1 MKITKLSLPPPGTKR
16 RGRLLALPMKPFV
29 AQDSIVRR
37 IWGTADT
44 VLFIFAGAAAEF
56 ALNKAVDWLS
66 FTGGLPA
73 DPLGRLFSTV
83 DYSRRILFSDYAGAE
98 RAIGG
103 IAAIH
108 GAVEASRG
116 QRIPDWAYR
125 DVLYLLIAYSI
136 RAFELLE
143 RPLTPAECAEIVATF
158 GRVGRG
164 LGIPDLPT
172 SYPAW
177 QADRARHLAADLALS
192 ACTTDLY
199 RQYRKHLG
207 GPRYGLLRGVQGLV
221 CPPLVRQQLGLGTGA
236 WLRPALAF
244 YRATKRLALS
254 QWLKNLLLPPEY
266 AARIRA
272 LDEVPAFAARP
283 AAAATAA
290 APLAYPPPAPEASIA
305 ARP

>member
-1 MKITKLSLPPPGTKR
+1 MET
-16 RGRLLALPMKPFV
+16 FV
-29 AQDSIVRR
+29 APGSIVRR
-37 IWGTADT
+37 IWGTSDT

-56 ALNKAVDWLS
+56 ALNKAVDWLY
-66 FTGGLPA
+66 FTGRLPA

-83 DYSRRILFSDYAGAE
+83 DYARRIVFADRAGAE
-98 RAIGG
+98 RAIDT

-143 RPLTPAECAEIVATF
+143 RPLTETECAEVADVF
-158 GRVGRG
+158 CRVGRR

-172 SYPAW
+172 AYPAW
-177 QADRARHLAADLALS
+177 QADRARHLAHDLALS
-192 ACTTDLY
+192 DCSLDLY

-207 GPRYGLLRGVQGLV
+207 GPRYALLRGVQGLV
-221 CPPLVRQQLGLGTGA
+221 CPPAVRRQLGLGGGA
-236 WLRPALAF
+236 WLRPALGF
-244 YRATKRLALS
+244 YRATKGLAVS
-254 QWLKNLLLPPEY
+254 QWLKNAMLPAEY

-272 LDEVPAFAARP
+272 LDEAP
-283 AAAATAA
+283 AASPGAITQPVPPGCPYSRFRAA
-290 APLAYPPPAPEASIA
+290 LQ
-305 ARP
+305 R

>member
-1 MKITKLSLPPPGTKR
+1 
-16 RGRLLALPMKPFV
+16 MKPFV
-29 AQDSIVRR
+29 AHDSILRR
-37 IWGTADT
+37 IWGTSDT

-56 ALNKAVDWLS
+56 ALNKAVDWLY
-66 FTGGLPA
+66 FTGRLPA

-83 DYSRRILFSDYAGAE
+83 DYSRRILFSNQRGAE
-98 RAIGG
+98 KAIDS

-116 QRIPDWAYR
+116 RRIPDWAYR

-143 RPLTPAECAEIVATF
+143 RPLTPAECEEIVTVF
-158 GRVGRG
+158 GRVGRR

-172 SYPAW
+172 AFPAW
-177 QADRARHLAADLALS
+177 QADRARHLAADLKVS

-207 GPRYGLLRGVQGLV
+207 SPRYGLLRGVQGLV
-221 CPPLVRQQLGLGTGA
+221 CPPAVRRQLDLGTGA

-244 YRATKRLALS
+244 YRATKQLALS
-254 QWLKNLLLPPEY
+254 QWLKNLMLPTEY

-272 LDEVPAFAARP
+272 LDEVPAYALRP
-283 AAAATAA
+283 AASA
-290 APLAYPPPAPEASIA
+290 APLAYPPSAPEAPVA
-305 ARP
+305 ARR

>member
-1 MKITKLSLPPPGTKR
+1 ME
-16 RGRLLALPMKPFV
+16 PFV
-29 AQDSIVRR
+29 AQKSIVRR
-37 IWGTADT
+37 IWGTSDT

-56 ALNKAVDWLS
+56 ALNKAVDWLY
-66 FTGGLPA
+66 FTGRLPA

-83 DYSRRILFSDYAGAE
+83 DYSRRILFSDQAGAK
-98 RAIGG
+98 RAIDS

-143 RPLTPAECAEIVATF
+143 RPLTPAECEEIVEVF
-158 GRVGRG
+158 GRVGRRM
-164 LGIPDLPT
+164 GIPDLPA

-177 QADRARHLAADLALS
+177 QADRARHLAADLEVS

-199 RQYRKHLG
+199 QQYRKHLG
-207 GPRYGLLRGVQGLV
+207 SPRYWLLRGVQGLV
-221 CPPLVRQQLGLGTGA
+221 CPPAVRRQLGLGTGA
-236 WLRPALAF
+236 WLRPALDF
-244 YRATKRLALS
+244 YRATKRLPLS
-254 QWLKNLLLPPEY
+254 QWLKNLMLPAEY

-272 LDEVPAFAARP
+272 LDEVPAYALRP
-283 AAAATAA
+283 AA
-290 APLAYPPPAPEASIA
+290 APLAYPPPAPEAPVA
-305 ARP
+305 ARR